1 MEDQVDKIKAWFM
14 TFLFGLQAAWNVVIH
29 LPVIEPLL
37 ELLVKQRVLIAII
50 AFAAGVYIPQI
61 PGIAPGMAD
70 LLVLAVIG
78 ICAYL
83 IKGLQKEVEIDLL
96 AMKPINRAELEQIV
110 TAAIKTLLVDRGL
123 LAGLLTTATTELKL
137 PSPPAEKFTQVG

>member
-1 MEDQVDKIKAWFM
+1 MPNVKAWFV
-14 TFLFGLQAAWNVVIH
+14 TFLSGLQAAWNVVIH

-37 ELLVKQRVLIAII
+37 ELLVKQRVALGLV

-61 PGIAPGMAD
+61 PGITPGIAD

-96 AMKPINRAELEQIV
+96 SMKPINRAELELIV
-110 TAAIKTLLVDRGL
+110 ITALKNLLADKGL
-123 LAGLLTTATTELKL
+123 LATLLTATTELKL
-137 PSPPAEKFTQVG
+137 PSSAPVPEKTKQVG